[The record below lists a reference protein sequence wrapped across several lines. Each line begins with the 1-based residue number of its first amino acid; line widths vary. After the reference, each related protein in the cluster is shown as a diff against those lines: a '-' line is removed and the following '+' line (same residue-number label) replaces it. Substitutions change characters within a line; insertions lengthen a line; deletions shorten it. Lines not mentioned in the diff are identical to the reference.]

1 MQGKTFIDVFRQ
13 REPGVIDLFYFDTLA
28 EAQAFAAAG
37 PGSKAAENRYTM
49 CKGFDAASMAKYLST
64 DRSMLSPDDRMKMI
78 SPDMDD
84 ATMATMTRVLETIGA
99 DKKE

>member
-1 MQGKTFIDVFRQ
+1 
-13 REPGVIDLFYFDTLA
+13 
-28 EAQAFAAAG
+28 
-37 PGSKAAENRYTM
+37 
-49 CKGFDAASMAKYLST
+49 MAKYLST
-64 DRSMLSPDDRMKMI
+64 DRSTLSPDDRMKMI